1 MTYLFFR
8 YTEFWPNFSFQKYL
22 DFWEIQISI
31 WGIQKI
37 FGLRIF
43 RVFRNLNHSERIQKI
58 FGLRNI
64 WLSQKSQS
72 EGLKKLWNSK
82 IQKYLD
88 FWEIQI
94 SIWGI
99 QKIFGLRIFRVFI
112 KLNHSE
118 RFKKYLDSEIFDWVK
133 NLNLR
138 DSKNY
143 EIQKSLTE
151 SKILNLANCRF
162 KKYLNSEIFDGVQFQ
177 NLRHSKNI
185 GTQKFLTES
194 KISWSIW
201 GIQKIFGLKNPCID
215 WWVKNS
221 QSDRFKK
228 YLDSE
233 IFDWVQFQ
241 NLRHLKNIGTQKFL
255 TESKISWS
263 IWGIQKIFGP
273 RNSWVS
279 QKFSIWLKTFFQKT
293 KIIWCERAA
302 K

>member
-1 MTYLFFR
+1 MKTKQLGGNKGSYLELTKKSIFHE
-8 YTEFWPNFSFQKYL
+8 YFWFWVFWYPWHTSFSDIQNF
-22 DFWEIQISI
+22 DP
-31 WGIQKI
+31 
-37 FGLRIF
+37 IF
-43 RVFRNLNHSERIQKI
+43 RF
-58 FGLRNI
+58 RNI
-64 WLSQKSQS
+64 WIFEKFKSQS
-72 EGLKKLWNSK
+72 EGFR
-82 IQKYLD
+82 KYLD
-88 FWEIQI
+88 SEYLEFLEI
-94 SIWGI
+94 SIIRKGFKKYLDSEIFDWVKNLNLRDWKNYET
-99 QKIFGLRIFRVFI
+99 QKSRNIWIFEKFKSQSEGFR
-112 KLNHSE
+112 KYLDSE
-118 RFKKYLDSEIFDWVK
+118 YLEFLEISIIRKGFKKYLDSEIFDWVK

-201 GIQKIFGLKNPCID
+201 GIQKIFG
-215 WWVKNS
+215 
-221 QSDRFKK
+221 
-228 YLDSE
+228 
-233 IFDWVQFQ
+233 
-241 NLRHLKNIGTQKFL
+241 
-255 TESKISWS
+255 
-263 IWGIQKIFGP
+263 P

>member
-201 GIQKIFGLKNPCID
+201 GIQKIFG
-215 WWVKNS
+215 
-221 QSDRFKK
+221 
-228 YLDSE
+228 
-233 IFDWVQFQ
+233 
-241 NLRHLKNIGTQKFL
+241 
-255 TESKISWS
+255 
-263 IWGIQKIFGP
+263 P

>member
-8 YTEFWPNFSFQKYL
+8 YTEFWPNFSF
-22 DFWEIQISI
+22 
-31 WGIQKI
+31 
-37 FGLRIF
+37 
-43 RVFRNLNHSERIQKI
+43 
-58 FGLRNI
+58 
-64 WLSQKSQS
+64 
-72 EGLKKLWNSK
+72 
-82 IQKYLD
+82 QKYLD

-185 GTQKFLTES
+185 GTQKFL
-194 KISWSIW
+194 
-201 GIQKIFGLKNPCID
+201 N
-215 WWVKNS
+215 
-221 QSDRFKK
+221 
-228 YLDSE
+228 
-233 IFDWVQFQ
+233 
-241 NLRHLKNIGTQKFL
+241 
-255 TESKISWS
+255 ESKISWS